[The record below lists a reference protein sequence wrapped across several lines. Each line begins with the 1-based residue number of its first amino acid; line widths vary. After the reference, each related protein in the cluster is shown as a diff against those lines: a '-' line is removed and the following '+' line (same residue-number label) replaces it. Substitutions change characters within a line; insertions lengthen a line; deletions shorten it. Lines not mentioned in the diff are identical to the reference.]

1 MGHLSDSGGPHAPT
15 AGLRI
20 ASYNI
25 HRCVGSDYRCDP
37 ARTAKVLQ
45 QIDCDIIALQ
55 EVDNRA
61 SARADSMQL
70 DYLAHLTGMQSIAGQ
85 TILRHEGHY
94 GNALLTRRE
103 ILGVRRHDFSYRG
116 YEPRG
121 ALDVDLACA
130 FGALRLIVTHL
141 GLRAAERR
149 HQIKFLMELIDDTP
163 AERMVVVAGDMN
175 EWLPWS
181 RAVRWMNTLCGSAP
195 ARPSFPAWRP
205 LLSLDR
211 IWARGPHSIT
221 TMQALRTPLTRIASD
236 HLPVIASIGDSDQ
249 GIGGRKRKKK
259 TRARS

>member
-1 MGHLSDSGGPHAPT
+1 MRHISDPISSTAQT

-25 HRCVGSDYRCDP
+25 HRCVGGDYRHDP
-37 ARTAKVLQ
+37 ARTARVLQ
-45 QIDCDIIALQ
+45 QLDCDIIALQ

-70 DYLAHLTGMQSIAGQ
+70 DYLAQVTGMQSVAGH
-85 TILRHEGHY
+85 TIIHHEGHY
-94 GNALLTRRE
+94 GNALLTRRK

-121 ALDVDLACA
+121 ALDVELACS
-130 FGALRLIVTHL
+130 FGTLRIIVTHL
-141 GLRAAERR
+141 GLRATERR
-149 HQIKFLMELIDDTP
+149 YQIKFLMGLIDDTP
-163 AERMVVVAGDMN
+163 PDRMVVVAGDMN

-195 ARPSFPAWRP
+195 PRPSFPAWRP

-211 IWARGPHSIT
+211 IWARGPHTIT
-221 TMQALRTPLTRIASD
+221 AMQALRTPLTRIASD
-236 HLPVIASIGDSDQ
+236 HLPVIATIVSG
-249 GIGGRKRKKK
+249 
-259 TRARS
+259 